1 MQKLY
6 KQTSSG
12 AIQEWEV
19 SVIHNNVVTRFGQLN
34 SPNIQETSEIVKG
47 KNIGKTN
54 ETSDVEQAQL
64 RAEQMHSAKIKKGY
78 TPDLELAKSTKNTLD
93 AVNPMLAYP
102 IEKKEKHVEFP
113 AYAQPKLDGMR
124 CIAVVTDFKCTL
136 YTRTQ
141 KIIPTIPHINKQIE
155 VASIALG
162 LPDMVLDGE
171 LYNHDLKDDFN
182 RLMSLIKRDEPHED
196 CKVVEYHMYDDV
208 SEFSEYEDR
217 YETIKDV
224 STYGSHLIATK
235 SYLVEDRKQ
244 LDQYF
249 HAFLS
254 QGYEGA
260 MYRNPK
266 VGYEQKRSTSLLKVK
281 VMDDREFE
289 IVDVNEGKG
298 KLAGKAGAFVCRIA
312 YVDCSQNQPMGGG
325 KTEYKEFKAKLK
337 GNIDDLEEY
346 WVNKDKYIGKQLT
359 VQYQGLTPDGIPRF
373 PVGLRIRIE
382 E

>member
-1 MQKLY
+1 VKKLF

-19 SVIHNNVVTRFGQLN
+19 SVILNNVVTRFGQLD
-34 SPNIQETSEIVKG
+34 SPNIQETSEIVTG
-47 KNIGKTN
+47 KNLGKIN
-54 ETSDVEQAQL
+54 ETSDAEQAQL

-102 IEKKEKHVEFP
+102 IEKKEKHVTFP
-113 AYAQPKLDGMR
+113 AYVQPKLDGMR
-124 CIAVVTDFKCTL
+124 CIAVVSDFKCTL

-141 KIIPTIPHINKQIE
+141 KVISTIPHINKQIE
-155 VASIALG
+155 VASIAVG

-171 LYNHDLKDDFN
+171 LYNHALKEDFN
-182 RLMSLIKRDEPHED
+182 KLMSLIKRDEPHED
-196 CKVVEYHMYDDV
+196 CKVVEFHMYDDV

-224 STYGSHLIATK
+224 ASYGSHLIATP
-235 SYLVEDRKQ
+235 SYEVEDR
-244 LDQYF
+244 DQVDSYF
-249 HAFLS
+249 HVFLS

-266 VGYEQKRSTSLLKVK
+266 VGYEQKRSVSLLKVK
-281 VMDDREFE
+281 VMDDSEFE
-289 IVDVNEGKG
+289 IIGVNEGRG
-298 KLAGKAGAFVCRIA
+298 KLAGKGIFVCLT
-312 YVDCSQNQPMGGG
+312 PEG
-325 KTEYKEFKAKLK
+325 KEFKVKMK
-337 GNIDDLEEY
+337 GAIDSLTEYLVNFEEY
-346 WVNKDKYIGKQLT
+346 KGKQLT